1 MFAGDST
8 DAEDIRV
15 LGLATVELAIQSS
28 MTSVVISPL
37 VRDLALVLCS
47 CPIFLAGRIGRAAR
61 CDISVSRIH
70 DASVESDR
78 WTICCLYAALGS

>member
-37 VRDLALVLCS
+37 VRDLALVYVHAQYS
-47 CPIFLAGRIGRAAR
+47 WQAGSGERRDA
-61 CDISVSRIH
+61 ISAYH
-70 DASVESDR
+70 ES
-78 WTICCLYAALGS
+78 TMHL